1 MRKRLCRHLMEES
14 MDYARTEFL
23 AKDRHWKMSLTAM
36 GELFE
41 RILEPKPAQ
50 ASSRR

>member
-1 MRKRLCRHLMEES
+1 
-14 MDYARTEFL
+14 
-23 AKDRHWKMSLTAM
+23 MSLTAM

-50 ASSRR
+50 ASSRRWMMPS